1 MNKTTNINRT
11 LVAAAVAGGVI
22 LIAWAWQNISTMLQ
36 KGIADGS
43 SIRVSMRSSCVA
55 SEEGLGTPHFS
66 GCNSIL

>member
-1 MNKTTNINRT
+1 MNKSIHRT
-11 LVAAAVAGGVI
+11 SSVVVAVVAGGAVFFT
-22 LIAWAWQNISTMLQ
+22 WAWQSMSAAIQ